1 MTLAVACQDIHFS
14 YPPVLADGPAI
25 PVFAGLDLSVRPG
38 EFLGVIGP
46 NGAGKSTLLL
56 MLAGLVP
63 RFTDGKL
70 SGDVSITG
78 RVGMVFQE
86 IEGQL
91 FNPTV
96 ETEIAWGLENLGLIP
111 NEISERVDWALDILD
126 ITGLRERS
134 PGALSGGQQKRVALA
149 AALAMQPDILLL
161 DEPSGGLDPE
171 GRAEIL
177 AALTQLKQRYPV
189 TVIMAENDADVVAE
203 FADRI
208 IVLHEGKLAREGLP
222 REIFREI
229 AWLDQIGAPVTPAAR
244 LASLLRNRSPH
255 LDFVT
260 TSQAQQSLRKTE
272 QVPAIP
278 FSQIGSIISATVP
291 PLYEVER
298 GTGGEVS
305 YAITL
310 DHVSYTYPDGPMAL
324 RDVSM
329 RIPAGQFVALV
340 GANGSGKTTLVKHL
354 IGLLRASAGY
364 IKINGLD
371 TSTKSVGELAQH
383 VGFAFQQPEQQLF
396 SPTVRDEIA
405 FGPRNLG
412 LHGSTLADRVAATLD
427 QFGLTEYADHPPA
440 VLSFSLRRLVAL
452 ASIAAFQAPILA
464 LDEPLVGLDGLWR
477 RKVIAWLM
485 THHEAGG
492 TVIMVTHHMR
502 LAAKVDRV
510 IMMRD
515 GQIRLDAPPAEFFRH
530 LDELRAAGLR
540 EPMTVTLSRE
550 LGYETPAL
558 RVRDLAS
565 RLLNR

>member
-1 MTLAVACQDIHFS
+1 VTLAVSCQNIHFS
-14 YPPVLADGPAI
+14 YPSVLTEGLPV
-25 PVFAGLDLSVRPG
+25 PVFAGLDLSVQEG
-38 EFLGVIGP
+38 ECLGVIGP

-56 MLAGLVP
+56 ILAGLAP
-63 RFTDGKL
+63 HFTDGKL
-70 SGDVSITG
+70 SGNVSVTG

-96 ETEIAWGLENLGLIP
+96 ETEIAWGLENLGLP
-111 NEISERVDWALDILD
+111 LHEITERVAWALDAVD
-126 ITGLRERS
+126 ITDLRERS

-149 AALAMQPDILLL
+149 AALAMHPDILLL

-177 AALTQLKQRYPV
+177 TALTQLKQRYPV
-189 TVIMAENDADVVAE
+189 TVIMAENDADVVAQ

-208 IVLHEGKLAREGLP
+208 IVLHEGKLAREGTP

-229 AWLDQIGAPVTPAAR
+229 AWLDQIGAPITPAAR
-244 LASLLRNRSPH
+244 LASLLRDHLPN

-260 TSQAQQSLRKTE
+260 TSEAHE
-272 QVPAIP
+272 QLSHSVRQPSP
-278 FSQIGSIISATVP
+278 LP
-291 PLYEVER
+291 PLLQGEGEKGR
-298 GTGGEVS
+298 RLGGERNHRP
-305 YAITL
+305 YIIAL
-310 DHVSYTYPDGPMAL
+310 DYISYTYPDGPMAL
-324 RDVSM
+324 RDVSVK
-329 RIPAGQFVALV
+329 IPAGQFVAVV

-354 IGLLRASAGY
+354 IGLLRPATG
-364 IKINGLD
+364 KITVNGFD
-371 TSTKSVGELAQH
+371 TSTMSVGELAQH

-412 LHGSTLADRVAATLD
+412 LQGPALADRVAATLD
-427 QFGLTEYADHPPA
+427 QFGLTQYVDHPPA

-452 ASIAAFQAPILA
+452 ASIAALQAPILA

-477 RKVIAWLM
+477 RRVIAWLM
-485 THHEAGG
+485 GHHEAGG

-510 IMMRD
+510 MMMRE
-515 GQIRLDAPPAEFFRH
+515 GQIMLDAPPAEIFRH
-530 LDELRAAGLR
+530 VDELRAAGLR

-550 LGYETPAL
+550 LGCETPIL
-558 RVRDLAS
+558 RVRDLANH
-565 RLLNR
+565 LLQR